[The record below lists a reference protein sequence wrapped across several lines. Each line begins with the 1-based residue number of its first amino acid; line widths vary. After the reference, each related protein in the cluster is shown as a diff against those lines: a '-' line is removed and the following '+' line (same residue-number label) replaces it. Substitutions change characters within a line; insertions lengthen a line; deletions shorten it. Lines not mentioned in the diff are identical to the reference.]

1 MNNCKNKI
9 RYRIFFST
17 WKSRKKKNELISE
30 TWRMEPKQGRGK
42 ESHGYLLLCQI
53 PEIHALYVQKKQL
66 VQTCSTVL
74 VSGKMEGTNSISE
87 SATACHDLYWPLS
100 CELTSLISLHTTHP
114 NLYNRLQ
121 LRCLTFTDTL
131 CFMDTMV
138 RGAKEHNYGWN
149 NITYT
154 LRVYPVCVN
163 WVYNVSHFWR
173 LHPASEGG
181 KFWRFTTLASLIMV
195 IFFSGSDLIEF
206 KINSSYDRQTWS
218 LVHVTVC
225 IDLYS
230 LRRNWILCLN
240 LRGNLLSVSLMTLFH
255 SLSLNICESGFDFL
269 LAYVSPNQELL
280 QRSC

>member
-1 MNNCKNKI
+1 MQD
-9 RYRIFFST
+9 FFQH
-17 WKSRKKKNELISE
+17 L
-30 TWRMEPKQGRGK
+30 
-42 ESHGYLLLCQI
+42 
-53 PEIHALYVQKKQL
+53 KKQKREEPVDKWNMAHGAQAKEREGNTWIL
-66 VQTCSTVL
+66 AALSNTRNTCFVRSEETAST
-74 VSGKMEGTNSISE
+74 
-87 SATACHDLYWPLS
+87 DLQHSFGIRKDGGYKQHFRKRHCLRWLI
-100 CELTSLISLHTTHP
+100 LTSKLWADIPHIIT
-114 NLYNRLQ
+114 YNPSKPIQQTAAALPDIHRY
-121 LRCLTFTDTL
+121 TL

-138 RGAKEHNYGWN
+138 RGAKERNYGWN

-154 LRVYPVCVN
+154 LRVYPVRVN
-163 WVYNVSHFWR
+163 WVYNMSHLWR

-218 LVHVTVC
+218 LLHVTVC

-240 LRGNLLSVSLMTLFH
+240 LRGNLLSVSLMALFH
-255 SLSLNICESGFDFL
+255 SLSLNICESGFDFR
-269 LAYVSPNQELL
+269 LAYVSSNQELL